1 MKNKVK
7 IDLNDHRFYRMIFPR
22 CFKFPF
28 LYFAYKWD
36 FYGLPL
42 EREASFICLIS
53 GDHCVASRK
62 GLHATVV
69 LFLSLHHELLKKF

>member
-1 MKNKVK
+1 MV
-7 IDLNDHRFYRMIFPR
+7 
-22 CFKFPF
+22 
-28 LYFAYKWD
+28 

-62 GLHATVV
+62 GLHAAMVS
-69 LFLSLHHELLKKF
+69 FLSLHHKLLKKFNTQLLDKLLFDTG